1 MSGID
6 PSTLSLEMLIQ
17 TSDKSRLIGEA
28 VRTQLS
34 KNLGIEVK
42 LQPFEHRAFRA
53 QLDLQTYPLFQLQWS
68 ADYPDAENFLSVF
81 LPDSGNNRTGWK
93 NPAYSVVMHEA
104 ADTRAP
110 APRARKFEQADELLV
125 DRDVVI
131 VPLYHSRLS
140 ALVSR
145 RSKGVRLSPMNYLFL
160 REVSVD

>member
-1 MSGID
+1 MAGVD

-28 VRTQLS
+28 VRAQLQ
-34 KNLGIEVK
+34 KNLGVDVR

-53 QLDLQTYPLFQLQWS
+53 QLDLGAYPLFQLQWS

-81 LPDSGNNRTGWK
+81 LPGSGNNRTGWRSSSY
-93 NPAYSVVMHEA
+93 PLLLQDA
-104 ADTRAP
+104 ATASTAGQRSTRLSS
-110 APRARKFEQADELLV
+110 ADELLV

-140 ALVSR
+140 VLISR
-145 RSKGVRLSPMNYLFL
+145 RSRGVRLSPMNYLFV